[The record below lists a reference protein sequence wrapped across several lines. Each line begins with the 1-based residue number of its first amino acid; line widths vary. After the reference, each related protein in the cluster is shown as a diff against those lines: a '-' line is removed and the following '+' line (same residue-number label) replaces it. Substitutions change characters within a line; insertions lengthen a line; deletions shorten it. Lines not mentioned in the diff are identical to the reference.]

1 MLRFAP
7 KQSLPRLPAPTKT
20 AQRKGGRGRLIL
32 GVIALGV
39 VSAAAYYGH
48 EWWTTGRFMVST
60 DDAYIG
66 GDINYVAP
74 KVGGYVKTSTSRPMI
89 TSRRRSAR
97 HAR

>member
-1 MLRFAP
+1 M
-7 KQSLPRLPAPTKT
+7 
-20 AQRKGGRGRLIL
+20 
-32 GVIALGV
+32 IALGV

-74 KVGGYVKTSTSRPMI
+74 KVGGYVKTVNVKANDYVKAAIRSSRSMMAI
-89 TSRRRSAR
+89 IASRLNRPARSSPPNSFR
-97 HAR
+97 